1 MTLVVGPVLR
11 QEGAAAYG
19 SWLAAV
25 AIAYSVLHHLG
36 LVPEG
41 FGPASSGTRVSDWLD
56 LAVPWLVL
64 LPAAAVV
71 RAARAP
77 ASTWAVLAVG
87 AVAYASGHGMH
98 LAANSV
104 SNSLNPGEQSPTAH
118 LWDEVVG
125 HALWY
130 AGVALVVVALGR
142 TMVGRPRPHPVVH
155 VLAIAV
161 GLTWGSNTLGAD
173 GLAVPGLVI
182 AIAFAMTGWRGR
194 DHLRVVLLT
203 GFGAGAVLI
212 VGALATGAG

>member
-1 MTLVVGPVLR
+1 
-11 QEGAAAYG
+11 
-19 SWLAAV
+19 
-25 AIAYSVLHHLG
+25 
-36 LVPEG
+36 
-41 FGPASSGTRVSDWLD
+41 VSDWLD

-64 LPAAAVV
+64 LPAAATV

-87 AVAYASGHGMH
+87 AVAYSSGHGIH

-104 SNSLNPGEQSPTAH
+104 SNSFAPGEQSPTAH

-130 AGVALVVVALGR
+130 AGVAILVVALGR
-142 TMVGRPRPHPVVH
+142 TMAGRPRPHPAAH
-155 VLAIAV
+155 LLAVAV

-173 GLAVPGLVI
+173 GLTAPGLLIAV
-182 AIAFAMTGWRGR
+182 AIAATGWRGR
-194 DHLRVVLLT
+194 NDLQAVLLT
-203 GFGAGAVLI
+203 GFGTGAVFI

>member
-1 MTLVVGPVLR
+1 VVKPAQR
-11 QEGAAAYG
+11 QVDDAAYG
-19 SWLAAV
+19 SWLAVA
-25 AIAYSVLHHLG
+25 AIAYSLLHHLG
-36 LVPEG
+36 SVPDG
-41 FGPASSGTRVSDWLD
+41 FGPAHSGTRVSDWLD

-64 LPAAAVV
+64 LPAATAV

-87 AVAYASGHGMH
+87 AVAYTSGHGMH

-104 SNSLNPGEQSPTAH
+104 SNSLAPGEQSPTAH

-130 AGVALVVVALGR
+130 AGVAIVVVALAR
-142 TMVGRPRPHPVVH
+142 TMVGRPRPHPAAH
-155 VLAIAV
+155 LLAVAV

-173 GLAVPGLVI
+173 GLGVPGLLI
-182 AIAFAMTGWRGR
+182 AAAVAGTGWRGR
-194 DHLRVVLLT
+194 DDLRVVLLT

-212 VGALATGAG
+212 VGALAIGVG

>member
-1 MTLVVGPVLR
+1 MGRPVLH
-11 QEGAAAYG
+11 QEDGAAYG
-19 SWLAAV
+19 SWLAVV
-25 AIAYSVLHHLG
+25 AIAYAVLHHLG
-36 LVPEG
+36 SVPEG
-41 FGPASSGTRVSDWLD
+41 FGPAYSGTRVSDWLD

-87 AVAYASGHGMH
+87 AVAYASGHGVH

-104 SNSLNPGEQSPTAH
+104 SNSLAPGEQSTAH

-130 AGVALVVVALGR
+130 AGVALVVVALAR
-142 TMVGRPRPHPVVH
+142 TMVGRPQPHPVAH
-155 VLAIAV
+155 VLAVAA

-182 AIAFAMTGWRGR
+182 AIAFAATGWRGR
-194 DHLRVVLLT
+194 ADLRVVLMT
-203 GFGAGAVLI
+203 GFGAGAVF
-212 VGALATGAG
+212 VVVALATGAS